1 MSEDPVL
8 PAQFEKEMSE
18 KKPDAPIR
26 KMNRKEKRRAGM
38 KARMP
43 WSEQVDSHLRLLT
56 HFKYTKK
63 KEGID
68 TNEKT

>member
-1 MSEDPVL
+1 MSDDGVRIEEHRRRLNEV
-8 PAQFEKEMSE
+8 
-18 KKPDAPIR
+18 KPDAPIR

-43 WSEQVDSHLRLLT
+43 WSEQVDSHLRLLA
-56 HFKYTKK
+56 HFKYVRK
-63 KEGID
+63 KEELD

>member
-1 MSEDPVL
+1 MSEDAKTDEP
-8 PAQFEKEMSE
+8 
-18 KKPDAPIR
+18 KKDEPIR

-43 WSEQVDSHLRLLT
+43 WSDQVDSHLRLLT

-63 KEGID
+63 IRGID